1 MAEKMIVLMADLD
14 RASQERMA
22 GWYGELRQAGFTGTQ
37 TPGLP
42 YHISLAV
49 FAPEEEDAAL
59 ALTRKAAA
67 EFAPFPVH
75 ISHVG
80 IFSPGRVLFGAP
92 ENAMSALE
100 DEEMPQPQAFESDYH
115 THKKGDYAWVIVQM
129 QDVLREQGYLVM
141 DGPTT
146 GYFGDQTEKAV
157 AAYQRDHSLEPTG
170 EADEATQKLILGIE
184 S

>member
-92 ENAMSALE
+92 ENNACLTALH
-100 DEEMPQPQAFESDYH
+100 DA
-115 THKKGDYAWVIVQM
+115 
-129 QDVLREQGYLVM
+129 
-141 DGPTT
+141 
-146 GYFGDQTEKAV
+146 
-157 AAYQRDHSLEPTG
+157 
-170 EADEATQKLILGIE
+170 
-184 S
+184 

>member
-92 ENAMSALE
+92 ENNASLTALHDACE
-100 DEEMPQPQAFESDYH
+100 PKPDPEKPWTPHATVLIDEPETVCAAVPVLLRSFSPFVGTVDALHLCAFWPTREI
-115 THKKGDYAWVIVQM
+115 ARLE
-129 QDVLREQGYLVM
+129 LR
-141 DGPTT
+141 GPA
-146 GYFGDQTEKAV
+146 AV
-157 AAYQRDHSLEPTG
+157 PPELS
-170 EADEATQKLILGIE
+170 
-184 S
+184 